1 MRHILLLKGIMLR
14 TYFGIFAVLVL
25 GMGHVVS
32 QELPFRVIAV
42 KGTATYGG
50 SVKGTGTPLKTG
62 MEIPVGSIVQTQDD
76 TDVMLQQ
83 KGTFNIFQVKP
94 KTTVR
99 IDKSNLLAPGELE
112 TTLHISK
119 GTALFNAAKI
129 KGKGR
134 FELDSP
140 LAVGSVRG
148 TQGYVALIISAP
160 FTASSV
166 AGVPKG
172 AVLIVYTAQGM
183 VAWSAKNGVLSYQEV
198 VDEGK
203 GMKLPKGVV
212 KAMFQQAES
221 GGVTAL
227 TKGQAFLFIP
237 QDGEDKDLLWDEPD
251 MAAFGSLINS
261 LNEAGFFTGPPPW
274 GPFIP
279 PGQEQDTQNTILPT
293 SPVVP

>member
-1 MRHILLLKGIMLR
+1 MLK
-14 TYFGIFAVLVL
+14 TYLGIFTVLVL
-25 GMGHVVS
+25 GMGHAIS
-32 QELPFRVIAV
+32 QDLPFRVIAV
-42 KGTATYGG
+42 KGTATYGN
-50 SVKGTGTPLKTG
+50 SIKDKGTPLKTG
-62 MEIPVGSIVQTQDD
+62 MEIPVGSIIQTQEN

-83 KGTFNIFQVKP
+83 KGTFNIFQIKP

-99 IDKSNLLAPGELE
+99 VDKSKLLGPGELE
-112 TTLHISK
+112 TTLHLSK
-119 GTALFNAAKI
+119 GTALFNAAKV
-129 KGKGR
+129 KGNGK

-148 TQGYVALIISAP
+148 TQGYVAMIISAP

-172 AVLIVYTAQGM
+172 AVLIVYTAQGV
-183 VAWSAKNGVLSYQEV
+183 VAWSAKNGVLSYKEV

-212 KAMFQQAES
+212 KAMFEKAES
-221 GGVTAL
+221 GALTAL
-227 TKGQAFLFIP
+227 AKGQAFLFIP
-237 QDGEDKDLLWDEPD
+237 EDGVDKDLLWDEPD
-251 MAAFGSLINS
+251 MTAFANLINS

-279 PGQEQDTQNTILPT
+279 PGQEQDTENTRLPT